1 MLLASLTNF
10 SELQNIVFSIFQTCL
25 DTLYVFNLPSTKTPM
40 RYGVGASNKAVI
52 FGGNAGIS
60 VCCHINGKSKDS
72 MASKSADKSLEK
84 EKKKG

>member
-1 MLLASLTNF
+1 
-10 SELQNIVFSIFQTCL
+10 
-25 DTLYVFNLPSTKTPM
+25 M

-52 FGGNAGIS
+52 LGGNAGIS

-84 EKKKG
+84 EKKKGQLEIEKEKGLKSVACKIL

>member
-1 MLLASLTNF
+1 MKN
-10 SELQNIVFSIFQTCL
+10 FQTLCL
-25 DTLYVFNLPSTKTPM
+25 TLYKNLPSTKTPM

-52 FGGNAGIS
+52 LGGNAGIS

-84 EKKKG
+84 EKLVKLEIELKSRERLEISGL

>member
-1 MLLASLTNF
+1 
-10 SELQNIVFSIFQTCL
+10 
-25 DTLYVFNLPSTKTPM
+25 M

-84 EKKKG
+84 EKKKGQLEIEKEKGLKSVACKIL